1 MNPMLLIVLDILLA
15 LGLTLRLS
23 RLIVTDDI
31 GEWWVKKPIAMW
43 ISRKWGPDNPRHQ
56 KAFDYWD
63 GLSCPFC
70 VGFWIAGAVLLSLFL
85 VGGPG
90 DAAVLWR
97 WIAGWFT
104 LNWIAAHIGARAGDT
119 A

>member
-1 MNPMLLIVLDILLA
+1 MKPMLLIVLDLLLA

-23 RLIVTDDI
+23 RLVVADDI
-31 GEWWVKKPIAMW
+31 GEWWIKKPIARW
-43 ISRKWGPDNPRHQ
+43 IDRKFPVLGPKRDR
-56 KAFDYWD
+56 AFDYWE

-97 WIAGWFT
+97 WIAGWFA

>member
-1 MNPMLLIVLDILLA
+1 MSGMLLVIVDLLLA

-23 RLIVTDDI
+23 RLIVVDDI
-31 GEWWVKKPIAMW
+31 GDWWVKRPIAERLGKMPT
-43 ISRKWGPDNPRHQ
+43 GPKRD

-70 VGFWIAGAVLLSLFL
+70 VGFWIAGLVLLSLYL

-97 WIAGWFT
+97 WIAGWFA